1 MLGAGFGG
9 LGAAARLATRGGHE
23 ITLVDSA
30 PGFFMGFG
38 KLWVLTGERTPAAGF
53 GDYAKLRIPGVRFV
67 RAKVAAIDPA
77 TRRTTLADGTVL
89 EPDRLIVALGAVPDP
104 AGVPGLP
111 AANNLYDRAAL
122 PALRDRLAAMRSG
135 RVAIVIV
142 KPPYKCP
149 PAPYECAM
157 LVDHLLA
164 ARGVR
169 RDVAITVYIPEALPL
184 TVAGP
189 LVGRRVMDICAA
201 RDIRV
206 EVQKKVER
214 VELFTSGAGTL
225 GFSGGAGAAFDLLLA
240 IPPHRV
246 PTCCLPLVN
255 ASGWIPSD
263 PRTGATAFPGVYAVG
278 DVAGI
283 PLPGGGMLPKA
294 GFFAQAQGEA
304 AAEAILAE
312 TAGGSPAGGFDGT
325 GTCFFE
331 TGGGTAMLVRGAFY
345 GDPESRVTLEPPT
358 REAFAEKQASERE
371 RLAAWFG
378 S

>member
-9 LGAAARLATRGGHE
+9 LGAAASLSSRAAAAHD
-23 ITLVDSA
+23 ITLVDAA
-30 PGFFMGFG
+30 PGFHVGFG
-38 KLWVLTGERTPAAGF
+38 KLWVLVGERSPETGF
-53 GDYAKLRIPGVRFV
+53 GDYAKLRIPGATFIRDTVSR
-67 RAKVAAIDPA
+67 IDPA
-77 TRRTTLADGTVL
+77 TRRVTLAGGRTL
-89 EPDRLIVALGAVPDP
+89 EADRLIVALGAVADP
-104 AGVPGLP
+104 GQVPGLP

-122 PALRDRLAAMRSG
+122 PGLRDRLAALRSG
-135 RVAIVIV
+135 RIAIVVV

-157 LVDHLLA
+157 LVDHFLVG
-164 ARGVR
+164 RGVR
-169 RDVAITVYIPEALPL
+169 NAVAITVYIPEALPM

-189 LVGRRVMDICAA
+189 AVGRQVLEICAA
-201 RDIRV
+201 RNIRV
-206 EVQKKVER
+206 AVEHKLDR
-214 VELFTSGAGTL
+214 VEADGTTLHFAGR
-225 GFSGGAGAAFDLLLA
+225 AAESCDLLLA

-246 PTCCLPLVN
+246 PECCAPLVN
-255 ASGWIPSD
+255 ASGWIPAD
-263 PRTGATAFPGVYAVG
+263 PATGATAFPGVFAIG

-312 TAGGSPAGGFDGT
+312 AEGRPAAAGFDGT
-325 GTCFFE
+325 GICWFE
-331 TGGGTAMLVRGAFY
+331 AGGRVAMRVRGAFY
-345 GDPESRVTLEPPT
+345 GDPTQRVQLDPPT
-358 REAFAEKQASERE
+358 SEAFAAKQASERE